1 MSIILSLS
9 PPFSL
14 FLPLFF
20 RLIPW
25 STEALC
31 IRFPAWTSKTQW
43 RRRSVSSFQ
52 LEGALHLHSGER
64 VPAASV
70 NRASPLSG
78 TLLAFCVN
86 QGISASILSSLIH
99 SFIHL
104 PTPFLLRVPLDPAGA
119 GPRHKRQVRWS
130 GIPISFR
137 IFQFI
142 VIHTVK
148 IFGIVMENYYTTSE
162 FYLMGLSN
170 TQTSSFLCHVLP
182 HYVLNH
188 FSCV

>member
-70 NRASPLSG
+70 NRASPFSG

-99 SFIHL
+99 SFIHSL
-104 PTPFLLRVPLDPAGA
+104 TPSHFGYPGSNQSRTPASKSVQPHRRQPT
-119 GPRHKRQVRWS
+119 W
-130 GIPISFR
+130 
-137 IFQFI
+137 
-142 VIHTVK
+142 
-148 IFGIVMENYYTTSE
+148 
-162 FYLMGLSN
+162 
-170 TQTSSFLCHVLP
+170 LP
-182 HYVLNH
+182 HPWDSPGKNTGVDSHCLLHCTEYYGYLKTENKERGEGKQDE
-188 FSCV
+188 